1 MITIPAQDMYGRD
14 LNPGDTFA
22 YALTIDRS
30 AKMGVYVVDSL
41 VPTVQHGPHRL
52 FGEKSW
58 RHGEHTLVKVRARQV
73 AVSYSSLNEK
83 LVTLAMTNERAV
95 LLKEK
100 RDWTKQPTRWA

>member
-1 MITIPAQDMYGRD
+1 MRTIPAQDMYGRD
-14 LNPGDTFA
+14 LTPGDVFA

-41 VPTVQHGPHRL
+41 VLTKCHGVHRL
-52 FGEKSW
+52 FGEKNWSQ
-58 RHGEHTLVKVRARQV
+58 GEHTLVKVKARQV
-73 AVSYSSLNEK
+73 AVSYGSVNEK

-100 RDWTKQPTRWA
+100 RQWTTTPSA